1 MNNAITEHKSTL
13 EGTNSSIS
21 EAEDRISEVE
31 DTMLERKM
39 RQRKKLIKGNEEN
52 LRDLWENV
60 KCPNI
65 RIIGVPEEENKKKG
79 HKKILEEIIVEN
91 FPKMGKELAIQIQET
106 QRTPNRKNPRQNT
119 PRHILIKLTKIKHK
133 EQILKAARE
142 NNNTNNK

>member
-65 RIIGVPEEENKKKG
+65 RIIGVPEKEDEKKD
-79 HKKILEEIIVEN
+79 HEKILEIIIEN
-91 FPKMGKELAIQIQET
+91 FPKWG
-106 QRTPNRKNPRQNT
+106 RK
-119 PRHILIKLTKIKHK
+119 
-133 EQILKAARE
+133 
-142 NNNTNNK
+142 